1 MIPRVN
7 STCRHAGVPMLAI
20 AIVLLLVL
28 LTCGCSQVDPE
39 ELGPE
44 ELPPTPAP
52 IITSLQ
58 SATFVPAETSA
69 PAPVHIS
76 HAVINMTRPKDPVL
90 FTEAG
95 FPPVIHQAVRDF
107 TDGKTS
113 DIINGFL
120 RWESVRAKTNR
131 EETVLIRERIG
142 NIDYAIS
149 NSSAGENLV
158 LYSGI
163 SGELAKRIRNDS
175 QYEERGYILAS
186 YDPSVV
192 YHQMANGGRDKDGFI
207 SMVVTESRRGE
218 HLLFI
223 NETERSILLPH
234 GLVWD
239 LAREEQQDVMD
250 FSVTS
255 FPRYQEE
262 DLTKVRL
269 MYLKEHP

>member
-7 STCRHAGVPMLAI
+7 STCKHAGIPMLVI

-44 ELPPTPAP
+44 ELSPTQIIPSQQPATIAP
-52 IITSLQ
+52 T
-58 SATFVPAETSA
+58 ETPV
-69 PAPVHIS
+69 PAPVLIS
-76 HAVINMTRPKDPVL
+76 HAVINMSRPKDPVL
-90 FTEAG
+90 FTKAD
-95 FPPVIHQAVRDF
+95 FPPAIHQAVRDF
-107 TDGKTS
+107 TDGNTS
-113 DIINGFL
+113 DTINGFL
-120 RWESVRAKTNR
+120 RWESVRARTSR
-131 EETVLIRERIG
+131 PETATIQRQIG
-142 NIDYAIS
+142 DIDYAIS
-149 NSSAGENLV
+149 NSSTGENLI
-158 LYSGI
+158 LYTGI

-175 QYEERGYILAS
+175 VYEERGYIVAS

-192 YHQMANGGRDKDGFI
+192 YHQMANGGRDKDGFLT
-207 SMVVTESRRGE
+207 MVVTESRRGE

-234 GLVWD
+234 GSIWD
-239 LAREEQQDVMD
+239 LAWEEQQDVMD

-269 MYLKEHP
+269 LYMKEHP